1 MRGGCGGV
9 PPFSSSGGRGLGD
22 GLYKVEEAVDGDRE
36 VTMEGRGWEWGG
48 RGDCGGGGIVIK
60 RSGLCVAHLE
70 CDIHVGVAGSVAE
83 IKAGVV

>member
-1 MRGGCGGV
+1 M
-9 PPFSSSGGRGLGD
+9 GD

-36 VTMEGRGWEWGG
+36 VTMEGRWIVGG
-48 RGDCGGGGIVIK
+48 SGEVMGVEVVEGGGVVIK